1 MARQTALPHSLAPRL
16 VGREAA
22 AAYLAISTTKF
33 DELVRDGRMP
43 RPKCID
49 KRRVWDVR
57 LLDAA
62 ADALPT
68 EGGEEADDT
77 WDDIDAA

>member
-1 MARQTALPHSLAPRL
+1 MAKQSALPHSLAPRL
-16 VGREAA
+16 VSKEAA
-22 AAYLAISTTKF
+22 SAYLCISTTKF
-33 DELVRDGRMP
+33 DEMVRDGRMP

-49 KRRVWDVR
+49 RRRVWDVR
-57 LLDAA
+57 SLDAA

-77 WDDIDAA
+77 WSDIDAA

>member
-1 MARQTALPHSLAPRL
+1 MARQSALPHSLAPRL
-16 VGREAA
+16 IGKEAA

-33 DELVRDGRMP
+33 DEMVRDGRMP
-43 RPKCID
+43 RAKCID

-57 LLDAA
+57 SLDAA

-68 EGGEEADDT
+68 EGGEEIDT
-77 WDDIDAA
+77 SWDDFDAA